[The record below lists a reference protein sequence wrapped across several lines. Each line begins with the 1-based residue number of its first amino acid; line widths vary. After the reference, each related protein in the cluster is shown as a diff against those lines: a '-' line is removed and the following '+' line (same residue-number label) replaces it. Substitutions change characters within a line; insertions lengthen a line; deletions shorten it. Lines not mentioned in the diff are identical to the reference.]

1 MTCLSQMT
9 KGNVGSLLVF
19 DPSKLS
25 LQSGDQL
32 KSASSDAV
40 AGIVT
45 ERGTQPRFLGIF
57 SVLERAHTRMLD
69 LDYSVADCGS
79 DTAGFVLAA
88 STAQYSAKD

>member
-1 MTCLSQMT
+1 MT

-25 LQSGDQL
+25 VQSGDQL

-45 ERGTQPRFLGIF
+45 ERGMQPHALG
-57 SVLERAHTRMLD
+57 LTCLTEPAHTRTLH
-69 LDYSVADCGS
+69 LHGTSGGLQQRQCPSDCTTFES
-79 DTAGFVLAA
+79 
-88 STAQYSAKD
+88 